1 MTNFSKKVQKNVV
14 IKKNSVFLRSQK
26 AGGNATLAGE
36 TKSCCSSVVEHF
48 LGKEGVASSTLANS
62 SLFLCIAEKDNY

>member
-1 MTNFSKKVQKNVV
+1 MYFCGLKSDW
-14 IKKNSVFLRSQK
+14 
-26 AGGNATLAGE
+26 NASATRE

-62 SLFLCIAEKDNY
+62 SLFLCIAKKENY